1 MTRVWRK
8 STFYT
13 YFEDLV
19 GRWVI
24 TLEGWLE
31 GRVFCILSAHSLT
44 SFYVP
49 SLAMSAYARL
59 GTISDRFE
67 NARQEDENPWMTII
81 KKKSKKKNFLRE
93 EL

>member
-1 MTRVWRK
+1 MTRFWRK

-31 GRVFCILSAHSLT
+31 GRVFCILSAHALT
-44 SFYVP
+44 SFHVL
-49 SLAMSAYARL
+49 SLVMSAYARL
-59 GTISDRFE
+59 RTIIDRFE
-67 NARQEDENPWMTII
+67 NTRQEDENPWM
-81 KKKSKKKNFLRE
+81 KYYLKKKNKEKKLF
-93 EL
+93 

>member
-19 GRWVI
+19 GRWVM
-24 TLEGWLE
+24 TLEGWFE
-31 GRVFCILSAHSLT
+31 SRVFCILSAHALT

-67 NARQEDENPWMTII
+67 NARQEDENPWMNIN
-81 KKKSKKKNFLRE
+81 KKNQEKKTFLRE